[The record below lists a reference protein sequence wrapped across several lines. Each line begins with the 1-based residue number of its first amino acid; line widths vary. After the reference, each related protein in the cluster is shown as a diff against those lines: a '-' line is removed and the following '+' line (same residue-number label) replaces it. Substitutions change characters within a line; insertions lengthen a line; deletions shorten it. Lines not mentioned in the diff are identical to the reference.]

1 MAKKTAIIGML
12 VGLLII
18 ALPAW
23 SMDLTPGKY
32 EITSKVDMPGMPGG
46 MPPTTITQCLTEQD
60 PVPHTSAGANGCNIT
75 NMTTEGDTVKYT
87 LVCEQQGMQ
96 NKSSGEMTYKGE
108 NFYGTT
114 QTKMGPSGGDMTI
127 TTKISGKRI
136 GECD

>member
-1 MAKKTAIIGML
+1 MAKKITISCML
-12 VGLLII
+12 VNLLIV

-23 SMDLTPGKY
+23 GMNLTPGKY

-60 PVPHTSAGANGCNIT
+60 PVPHTSAGAKGCKIT
-75 NMTTEGDTVKYT
+75 NMTTEGDTVKYA
-87 LVCEQQGMQ
+87 LVCKQQGMES
-96 NKSSGEMTYKGE
+96 KSSGEMTYKGE
-108 NFYGTT
+108 TFYGTT
-114 QTKMGPSGGDMTI
+114 QTKMGSSGDGMTI